1 MYLTLVRSLQVYE
14 NDWEFDP
21 DRFSPENVENR
32 NHYNYLPFS
41 GGPRNCIGLCLI
53 IKLNF
58 VLLLANAPWGPCR
71 EKAKSVI
78 AGQRFAMLEV
88 KVVAAIIL
96 HSFRLSSDHEMTYN
110 VPAPEVS
117 CLYQNKY
124 KEESNNLYR
133 IS

>member
-1 MYLTLVRSLQVYE
+1 MYMTLVYSLQVYE

-41 GGPRNCIGLCLI
+41 GGPRNCIGLCLFNNI
-53 IKLNF
+53 CLLNIG
-58 VLLLANAPWGPCR
+58 LCWNMLSGKGTL
-71 EKAKSVI
+71 SI
-78 AGQRFAMLEV
+78 SAGQRFAMLEV

-117 CLYQNKY
+117 CTDLNKQIQNQK
-124 KEESNNLYR
+124 KS
-133 IS
+133 I